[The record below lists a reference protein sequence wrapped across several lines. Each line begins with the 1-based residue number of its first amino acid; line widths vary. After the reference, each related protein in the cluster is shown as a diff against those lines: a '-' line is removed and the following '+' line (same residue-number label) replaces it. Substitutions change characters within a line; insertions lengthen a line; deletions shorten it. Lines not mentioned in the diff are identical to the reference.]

1 MSSIKEQ
8 MDELRARHIQ
18 WREDIAAAVP
28 DLIEKMQELLASQDN
43 DNLYVEF
50 KTYTPSFND
59 GEPLYRCTYG
69 NICDAASQNVWDE
82 QELSRSEI
90 ERLGLEELDRVVQ
103 FFANFV
109 VEEIDHYGNNQI
121 IKIHRKTV
129 EIDYLEEC

>member
-8 MDELRARHIQ
+8 MDELIARHIQ
-18 WREDIAAAVP
+18 WREDVKAAVP
-28 DLIEKMQELLASQDN
+28 TLVEKMQELLASQDN
-43 DNLYVEF
+43 DNLYVRF

-69 NICDAASQNVWDE
+69 NICDAAFQDMYDE

-90 ERLGLEELDRVVQ
+90 ERLELEELDRIVQ

-109 VEEIDHYGNNQI
+109 VDDDHYGNNQI

-129 EIDYLEEC
+129 EIDYLEEF